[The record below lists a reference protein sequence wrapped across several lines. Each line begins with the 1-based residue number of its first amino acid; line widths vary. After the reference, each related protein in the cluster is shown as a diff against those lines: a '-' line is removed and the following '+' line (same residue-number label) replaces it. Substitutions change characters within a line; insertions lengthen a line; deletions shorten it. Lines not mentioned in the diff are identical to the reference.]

1 MANKKFEKTI
11 LFKHP
16 QTKAELLIEN
26 QRLLHELEIVYQNM
40 ERILEESNKEKEIAY
55 FELQKK
61 FEAFESLY
69 NELSKKENMLIHM
82 EKLSSIGQ
90 FISELVHELRTP
102 LHVISVQTQL
112 SLIGHLSDEN
122 KKQFQ
127 SIAESV
133 AKMNNLI
140 KHFSSMAY
148 KGSEDFQVFN
158 LNLIMAECLG
168 TIEIIKPKRIK
179 IETHL
184 SEEKLMVKG
193 DPYPLQQIFFNLAK
207 NAFDAMKNQGTLLKV
222 ATLKINSKS
231 VSPLP
236 DETTVYC
243 QTENK
248 WNNILAKTSEFACVS
263 FVDQGSGISNDEMG
277 RVFQPFYTTKEK
289 GQGTGLGLS
298 IASDIAVRHG
308 GNLALSSILGQGT
321 TFKLFLPIIM
331 E

>member
-1 MANKKFEKTI
+1 MANKKYEKTI
-11 LFKHP
+11 IFKHP

-26 QRLLHELEIVYQNM
+26 QRLLHELEIVYQSM
-40 ERILEESNKEKEIAY
+40 EQILEESNKEKEIAY
-55 FELQKK
+55 FELQKR
-61 FEAFESLY
+61 FEAFENLY

-112 SLIGHLSDEN
+112 SLINNLPDEN
-122 KKQFQ
+122 TKQFQ
-127 SIAESV
+127 IIAESV
-133 AKMNNLI
+133 DKMNNLI

-148 KGSEDFQVFN
+148 KGSEDFQIFN
-158 LNLIMAECLG
+158 LNLIVAECLG

-193 DPYPLQQIFFNLAK
+193 DPYQLQQIFFNLAK
-207 NAFDAMKNQGTLLKV
+207 NAFDAMKKQGTTLKV
-222 ATLKINSKS
+222 TTLKMSSESLRSK
-231 VSPLP
+231 P
-236 DETTVYC
+236 EKAAVYC

-248 WNNILAKTSEFACVS
+248 WNSILAKTSDFACAQ
-263 FVDQGSGISNDEMG
+263 FVDQGSGIVAEEMAKI
-277 RVFQPFYTTKEK
+277 FQPFYTTKEK

-298 IASDIAVRHG
+298 IASDIAIRHG
-308 GNLALSSILGQGT
+308 GNLALSSILSQGT
-321 TFKLFLPIIM
+321 TFKLFLPLITG
-331 E
+331 